1 MLHAG
6 SLGVEPAPVLTT
18 WGKLHL
24 ADWRLWEGESGRWGS
39 GLRHTPHHFYCPPP
53 DTSFPPHIRYQAES
67 LPPTSSSDKMRA
79 HQCRPNLL
87 LLLLLVLVLST
98 KRASSSTTLSCFSV
112 GLLDLPTFGFN
123 QEKQEEAEDKSE
135 VTIIVEP

>member
-1 MLHAG
+1 
-6 SLGVEPAPVLTT
+6 
-18 WGKLHL
+18 
-24 ADWRLWEGESGRWGS
+24 
-39 GLRHTPHHFYCPPP
+39 
-53 DTSFPPHIRYQAES
+53 
-67 LPPTSSSDKMRA
+67 MRA

-98 KRASSSTTLSCFSV
+98 KRVSSSTTLSCFSV